1 MTIDLKKIIPVITGL
16 IAITAALFA
25 LDGRYLQAARA
36 GEIFTEQAKSREEGD
51 LQTQLDLARL
61 ELQFW
66 LKSPDSEERRFKVDY
81 LRDKISRIENRLQE
95 IDGGK
100 R

>member
-1 MTIDLKKIIPVITGL
+1 MTIDLKKTIPVLTGL
-16 IAITAALFA
+16 IAIVAAIFA
-25 LDGRYLQAARA
+25 VDARYLQTARA

-66 LKSPDSEERRFKVDY
+66 MKSDPSEERQFKVEY
-81 LRDKISRIENRLQE
+81 LRDKIGRIEERLRD
-95 IDGGK
+95 IKGGK
-100 R
+100 

>member
-1 MTIDLKKIIPVITGL
+1 MTIDLKKTLPILTGL
-16 IAITAALFA
+16 IAIVAAVFA
-25 LDGRYLQAARA
+25 FDARYLQTARA

-66 LKSPDSEERRFKVDY
+66 LKSESSEEKTFRVGY
-81 LRDKISRIENRLQE
+81 LRDKITRIEERLRD
-95 IDGGK
+95 IKNGK
-100 R
+100 